1 MKVGA
6 THSWVISVLKSG
18 SSLSWLTTHWT
29 ANNIG
34 SIINQV
40 YEGFPVSDITKP
52 IVGGSR
58 DFQGWLRNFIVFP
71 FIFKMQIT
79 LVSQKNHSVKN
90 TFRINKCRRGK
101 ERQIRVVNSCFQD
114 IRFITKA
121 QPRKIAFFTRF
132 LRRIQLYNFDV
143 SQIESTTRLCLL
155 LLKRPALWLLFS
167 SQQLF
172 LKYLV
177 VMIIEWLGGESAAT

>member
-52 IVGGSR
+52 IVRGNR

-101 ERQIRVVNSCFQD
+101 KRQIRVVNSCFQD

-132 LRRIQLYNFDV
+132 WGGY
-143 SQIESTTRLCLL
+143 SCTTLMFPR
-155 LLKRPALWLLFS
+155 
-167 SQQLF
+167 
-172 LKYLV
+172 
-177 VMIIEWLGGESAAT
+177 